1 MRMFMATKKTAN
13 MAIKHLNRTN
23 IFQFLYQRKEQT
35 KQDVVA
41 SLHLCLPTVTQNIN
55 QLVEEGLVAESG
67 SIGNTGGRRA
77 KTYDIIKDARTAIG
91 LDITRNHVT
100 TVIVNLTGEICYRVR
115 MRQPF
120 SRTDTYYHFLG
131 QQVENAIMESEIN
144 PLHLLGVGIGVP
156 GLITEDNQSVFYGEI
171 LDFSGAT
178 CDEFS
183 KYIPYRTALY
193 NDANAAGFAELWARK
208 ELNNAFYI
216 MLSNNI
222 GGSIMIH
229 NQIYTG
235 NFLRSGEV
243 GHIRIVPNGRQCYC
257 GQRGCVDAYCAATE
271 LSSLTNGDLA
281 SFFELLKNKNTKA
294 QNIWNEYL
302 DYLALTIINVYMIF
316 DSTIILGGY
325 VGEFLDDYIDDL
337 KERVKALNPFDD
349 NTDFLWV
356 CSYKTEAIA
365 AGAALNF
372 IANFVNSI

>member
-1 MRMFMATKKTAN
+1 MSTKKTAN
-13 MAIKHLNRTN
+13 MAIKYLNRTN
-23 IFQFLYQRKEQT
+23 IFQLLYRQEPKT
-35 KQDVVA
+35 KQDIVSA
-41 SLHLCLPTVTQNIN
+41 LHLCLPTVTQNIN
-55 QLVEEGLVAESG
+55 QLVEEGLAAESG

-77 KTYDIIKDARTAIG
+77 KTYSIVKNARTAIG

-100 TVIVNLTGEICYRVR
+100 TVIVNLTGEVCYRVR
-115 MRQPF
+115 IRHAF
-120 SRTDTYYHFLG
+120 SRTDSYYQFLG
-131 QQVENAIMESEIN
+131 KQVENAVGESGIN
-144 PLHLLGVGIGVP
+144 PSHLLGVGIGVP

-171 LDFSGAT
+171 LNFSGAT
-178 CDEFS
+178 CSEFS

-222 GGSIMIH
+222 GGSIVIR

-243 GHIRIVPNGRQCYC
+243 GHIRIVPDGRPCYC

-271 LSSLTNGDLA
+271 LSSLTGGDLSA
-281 SFFELLKNKNTKA
+281 FFKLLKGDDEKA
-294 QNIWNEYL
+294 LDIWNQYL
-302 DYLALTIINVYMIF
+302 DYLALTIINVYMLF

-337 KERVKALNPFDD
+337 RERVKALNPFSD
-349 NTDFLWV
+349 NADFLWV

-372 IANFVNSI
+372 IADFVNSI